1 MAAALQ
7 RHPCARQRRLKCDRD
22 HGREYT
28 TSRVR

>member
-1 MAAALQ
+1 VAATLEGRA
-7 RHPCARQRRLKCDRD
+7 RTRQRRLKGDGD